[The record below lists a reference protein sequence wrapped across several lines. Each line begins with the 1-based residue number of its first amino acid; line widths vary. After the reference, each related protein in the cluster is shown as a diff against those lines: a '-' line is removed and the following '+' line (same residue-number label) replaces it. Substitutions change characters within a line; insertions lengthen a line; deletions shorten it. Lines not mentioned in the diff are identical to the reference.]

1 MFSLLKPSRQC
12 RWKPLWGFVLG
23 QSEWPRSV
31 KLAAVHAVKDG
42 ELLMGGLARTATVE
56 SRVMVPQESGNKCT
70 LRFSYTIYTFGH
82 IPKGL
87 DILPWRWRYSFV
99 FIAVLFTIARNGE

>member
-12 RWKPLWGFVLG
+12 RWELLWDFILA
-23 QSEWPRSV
+23 QSEWPRSI
-31 KLAAVHAVKDG
+31 KPTAVHAVKDG
-42 ELLMGGLARTATVE
+42 ELLMGRLALTATVE

-70 LRFSYTIYTFGH
+70 LRFNYTIYTFGH
-82 IPKGL
+82 IPQGL
-87 DILPWRWRYSFV
+87 DILPWRWRYLSV